1 MSQIRVLIV
10 DDEAPARSKVRR
22 LLRPHADLEL
32 VGEASTGTEAIRL
45 ARETR
50 PDLILLDVQM
60 PAPDGLGVVRELQ
73 KAGAPVP
80 YVVFLTAY
88 DAYAVQAFE
97 LHAVDYLLKPFDAA
111 RFDHAVERARAA
123 ILTRAEPL
131 DDRLARLI
139 EALRAPEPYMDRLL
153 VRQGQKSVLL
163 RIADVDWIEAAQNY
177 VILHSAGTQYMVRGT
192 LQELEA
198 RLDPARF
205 ARVHRSRIVNLDRVQ
220 ELHPW
225 SHGDV
230 QLVLVD
236 GTRLMLSRRY
246 RDRLPTLGGP
256 RDG

>member
-22 LLRPHADLEL
+22 LLRPHTDLEV
-32 VGEASTGTEAIRL
+32 VGEASTGAEAIRL
-45 ARETR
+45 VRKTR
-50 PDLILLDVQM
+50 PDLLLLDVQM

-73 KAGAPVP
+73 ETAGPVP
-80 YVVFLTAY
+80 HVVFLTAY
-88 DAYAVQAFE
+88 DTYAVQAFE
-97 LHAVDYLLKPFDAA
+97 IHAVDYLLKPFDAA
-111 RFDHAVERARAA
+111 RFDRAVERARTA
-123 ILTRAEPL
+123 ILARAEHP

-139 EALRAPEPYMDRLL
+139 EGLRSTESYLDRLL
-153 VRQGQKSVLL
+153 VRKGQKSVLV
-163 RIADVDWIEAAQNY
+163 RVADVDWIEAAQNY
-177 VILHSAGTQYMVRGT
+177 VILHSAGAQYMLRGT

-198 RLDPARF
+198 RLDPRHF
-205 ARVHRSRIVNLDRVQ
+205 VRIHRSRIVNLDRVQ

-246 RDRLPTLGGP
+246 RDRLPALGGP
-256 RDG
+256 RED